1 MANYKYAGMTLSD
14 LKKSKGGLMKNLLQA
29 KVQATAILHKKLEL
43 DEEPVVEEYQE
54 EEAILMRD
62 AIVGFLTSD
71 DLNWTIA
78 EMKAS
83 VELEELST
91 LAPFNTQ
98 VVTQVNTTVAPPIAV
113 QVSPLS
119 GTGATTA
126 PGAGVGAGK
135 GTVVEP
141 LVMMKEGA
149 KHGGPMKAIGH
160 AYVGDPDIVP
170 NSDTTDDENDFTRV
184 RLYYDKIKSDLL

>member
-1 MANYKYAGMTLSD
+1 MAKYKYAGMTLTD

-29 KVQATAILHKKLEL
+29 KVEATAVLHKKLEM

-54 EEAILMRD
+54 VEAKLMRD
-62 AIVGFLTSD
+62 SIINFLTNE

-83 VELEELST
+83 VELEEIST
-91 LAPFNTQ
+91 VAPFATK
-98 VVTQVNTTVAPPIAV
+98 VDTAVNTTVAPGIPTQGFSAGATTG
-113 QVSPLS
+113 PGS
-119 GTGATTA
+119 GTGT
-126 PGAGVGAGK
+126 GK
-135 GTVVEP
+135 GMVTEP
-141 LVMMKEGA
+141 LIMRKEGA

-184 RLYYDKIKSDLL
+184 RLYYDKIKSELL